1 MHRLTLTYSKPLLRQ
16 AVWGFWWRLVGW
28 RFLAAMALVA
38 GSLAMLVLR
47 GDTSWVVGVLA
58 SVLVFGIAV
67 IVALYVVHY
76 RNALHKLKAMGH
88 PQATLEASEAHLWL
102 SSGAGT
108 ATLPWTAVTEIWQ
121 FKSCW
126 LLLFSKTQY
135 ITLPLADITPE
146 TAAFIVAR
154 VQGAGGKVRRT

>member
-16 AVWGFWWRLVGW
+16 AVRGFWWRLVGW
-28 RFLAAMALVA
+28 RFIAAMALVA

-47 GDTSWVVGVLA
+47 GDTSWVVGALA

-88 PQATLEASEAHLWL
+88 PQATFEASEAYLWV

-126 LLLFSKTQY
+126 LLLFSKAQF
-135 ITLPLADITPE
+135 ITLPLADMTPE
-146 TAAFIVAR
+146 TATFIVAR
-154 VQGAGGKVRRT
+154 VQAVGGKVS